1 MLSLDYIRN
10 NKAKVQEMLH
20 NRNDDIDLER
30 LLDLDS
36 KYRTELSKLEVLL
49 ASKNAISKKP
59 TPEEIARMKM
69 VKQEIDNLQK
79 SVQNIKEDRDY
90 LLYRMPNMLDE
101 RVPVGADDH
110 DNLAIKF
117 VGEKRKFDF

>member
-36 KYRTELSKLEVLL
+36 KYRTELSKLEALL

-69 VKQEIDNLQK
+69 VKQEIANLQE

-90 LLYRMPNMLDE
+90 HGNQSLE
-101 RVPVGADDH
+101 
-110 DNLAIKF
+110 
-117 VGEKRKFDF
+117 